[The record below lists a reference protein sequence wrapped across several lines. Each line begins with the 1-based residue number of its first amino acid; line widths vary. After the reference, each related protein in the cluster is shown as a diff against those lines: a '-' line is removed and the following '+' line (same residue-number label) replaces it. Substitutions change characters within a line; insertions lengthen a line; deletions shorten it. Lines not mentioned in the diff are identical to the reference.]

1 MIEIELFGAT
11 TPSGYDFLQNFQ
23 SKDLNNNIYPYS
35 RQDRNFLQFDL
46 KKPNN
51 FQTKI
56 TSNKGLWV
64 SFAPIWDFSFFLEWI
79 YKNKKKNL
87 NNVIGILVCSS
98 TSVVTKRFAYN
109 DFDKKLV
116 NNLQNSENI
125 IAQISEQ
132 LNISCTIVRP
142 TMIYGKSG
150 VYVDKNFSLIKKALR
165 YSPLL
170 PLPISNGLRQPIHCN
185 QLSRV
190 VLKYV
195 YKICDNKKNSIKKIE
210 VINVGGDQEIKYFEM
225 VVKLQ
230 KSLSINDPGRFCY
243 VFLVPDSIF
252 ILLGIFSIFKSKK
265 LFESLLRISSD
276 MNGFIPSYKI
286 IGGRKIKVPLIKKK

>member
-11 TPSGYDFLQNFQ
+11 TPSGNDFLQNFQ
-23 SKDLNNNIYPYS
+23 NKDLNNKIYSYS
-35 RQDRNFLQFDL
+35 RYEGNFLQFDL

-56 TSNKGLWV
+56 TSKKGIWV

-98 TSVVTKRFAYN
+98 TSLLTKRFAYN
-109 DFDKKLV
+109 NFDKKLV
-116 NNLQNSENI
+116 KNLQNSENI
-125 IAQISEQ
+125 ISQISEQ

-150 VYVDKNFSLIKKALR
+150 EYRDKNFSLIKKALR
-165 YSPLL
+165 YFPLL
-170 PLPISNGLRQPIHCN
+170 PLPMSNGLRQPIHCN

-190 VLKYV
+190 VLNYA
-195 YKICDNKKNSIKKIE
+195 YKICENKKNSIKKVE
-210 VINVGGDQEIKYFEM
+210 VINVGGDEEIKYFEM
-225 VVKLQ
+225 VVKIQ
-230 KSLSINDPGRFCY
+230 KSLSIDDPGRFCW

-252 ILLGIFSIFKSKK
+252 ILLGIVSILKSKK
-265 LFESLLRISSD
+265 LFESLLRISTD

-286 IGGRKIKVPLIKKK
+286 IGGGKIKVPLIKQ